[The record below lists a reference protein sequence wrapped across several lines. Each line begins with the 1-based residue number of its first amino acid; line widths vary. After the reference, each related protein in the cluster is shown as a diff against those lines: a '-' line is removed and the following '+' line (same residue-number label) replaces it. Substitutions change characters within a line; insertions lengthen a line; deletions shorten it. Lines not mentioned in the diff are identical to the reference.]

1 MTDTV
6 GLETGMILNGA
17 LTVFTLKLFS
27 NKTTQLTELC
37 RRFSEL
43 NDVLKIRD
51 GKLEQISRGM
61 RRNIAFQFIVGC
73 VFFTIYSN
81 KLYRVFR
88 RFRQAKFA
96 IGGSILSSIQFLL
109 LLQLP

>member
-17 LTVFTLKLFS
+17 LTVFTLKFFS
-27 NKTTQLTELC
+27 NKTTQLTELY
-37 RRFSEL
+37 RRFTEL

-73 VFFTIYSN
+73 VFFTIFGN
-81 KLYRVFR
+81 KLYRVFHQ
-88 RFRQAKFA
+88 FRQAKFS

-109 LLQLP
+109 LPQLP